1 MRSLIDKES
10 SRIYTSSD
18 QVVAFLRQPNILEI
32 LKERHGQSAVSR
44 SLREK
49 INAVRVEGG
58 PALERLGHDLQLT
71 ILLR

>member
-1 MRSLIDKES
+1 MTCEHFVL
-10 SRIYTSSD
+10 

-49 INAVRVEGG
+49 INAVRVEGAA
-58 PALERLGHDLQLT
+58 ALDRLGHDLQLT

>member
-1 MRSLIDKES
+1 MKITHSKLIETVFS
-10 SRIYTSSD
+10 PL

-49 INAVRVEGG
+49 INAVRVEGTA
-58 PALERLGHDLQLT
+58 ALERLGHDLQLT

>member
-1 MRSLIDKES
+1 MTFNLFHLK
-10 SRIYTSSD
+10 
-18 QVVAFLRQPNILEI
+18 VVAFLRQPNILEI

-49 INAVRVEGG
+49 INAVRVEGT